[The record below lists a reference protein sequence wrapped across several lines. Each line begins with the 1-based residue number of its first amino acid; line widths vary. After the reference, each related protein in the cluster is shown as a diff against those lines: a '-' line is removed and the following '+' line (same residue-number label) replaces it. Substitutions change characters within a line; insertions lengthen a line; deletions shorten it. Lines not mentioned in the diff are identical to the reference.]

1 MICGEIIY
9 IDRYGTCVTNI
20 RSDAVTDEAHALK
33 VGRQSVPIRKSYQA
47 AASGSALCVP
57 GSHGYLEIA
66 VNGGSAQRIFRL
78 HLGSSVMLS
87 DNAN

>member
-20 RSDAVTDEAHALK
+20 RSDSVTPEAHALLI
-33 VGRQSVPIRKSYQA
+33 GQRTVPIKHSY
-47 AASGSALCVP
+47 GSAVVGAALCVP

-66 VNGGSAQRIFRL
+66 VNGGSAQRRFSL
-78 HLGSSVMLS
+78 KLGSSVRLS
-87 DNAN
+87 

>member
-20 RSDAVTDEAHALK
+20 RSESVTPEAHALLI
-33 VGRQSVPIRKSYQA
+33 GRQTVPIRPSYRA
-47 AASGSALCVP
+47 AVAGAALCVP

-66 VNGGSAQRIFRL
+66 VSGGSAERRFSL
-78 HLGSSVMLS
+78 KLGSSVHLS
-87 DNAN
+87 